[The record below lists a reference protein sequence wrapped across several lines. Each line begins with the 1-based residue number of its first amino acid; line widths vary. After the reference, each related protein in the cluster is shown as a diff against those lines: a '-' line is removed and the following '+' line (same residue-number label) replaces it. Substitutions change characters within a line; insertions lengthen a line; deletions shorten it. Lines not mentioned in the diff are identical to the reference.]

1 MARVPGAA
9 AMRETP
15 LHASV
20 LGSSFNAKLVAPN
33 SSSGVVYGRNG
44 FFDCNLSAA
53 SAECEFFCRASSAG
67 ELCSPSSRVSILNST
82 VRRGSRASGRVLASA
97 VEETGKSKSGGRFYF
112 NVTGFPFPLG
122 PFLSRRTIRTE
133 MQRGSIWLFEQEQAL
148 GFSSVT
154 TNTRMTVIKLKSG
167 GLWVHAPIGPTDE
180 CIQLLKELELPIEY
194 IVLPTFAYEHK
205 IFVGPFSRAFP
216 KAQVWVAPRQWSWP
230 LNLPLPFLGIFGAK
244 VLKDDELVT
253 PWADEIEHKILSCP
267 EVGIGPYVEVA
278 FYHKA
283 SRSLLVTDAVIFVP
297 DKPPSVVSKE
307 ALLDAARNGLAV
319 KVLSAGKEVPD
330 DPIVDNEENR
340 QRGWERM
347 VLQILFLGPSN
358 LLEPT
363 QSFRQMSKKLIVS
376 PIVKTLVY
384 NKVPDKV
391 KIWVDSIARDWKF
404 KQIIPCHFSGP
415 VAADARVFKAAFAF
429 LSDLVEEKSGSSE
442 SPLSSLVGF
451 FGRAA
456 AAVTYP
462 TADMKT
468 LSSLDNFLVSTGAV
482 KKTVSGKK
490 KK

>member
-1 MARVPGAA
+1 MARVPGAP
-9 AMRETP
+9 AMRENP
-15 LHASV
+15 LHTSV
-20 LGSSFNAKLVAPN
+20 VGSSLNAKLVASN
-33 SSSGVVYGRNG
+33 SSSCASYGRNG
-44 FFDCNLSAA
+44 FLDCNLSAA
-53 SAECEFFCRASSAG
+53 SVECEFFCRMSPAG
-67 ELCSPSSRVSILNST
+67 ELCSSSSHVSILNQT
-82 VRRGSRASGRVLASA
+82 GRRGGRASGKAVAAA
-97 VEETGKSKSGGRFYF
+97 VEETGKRKSGGRFYF

-122 PFLSRRTIRTE
+122 PFFSRRTTRTE
-133 MQRGSIWLFEQEQAL
+133 VQRGSIWLFEQEQAL

-216 KAQVWVAPRQWSWP
+216 RAQVWVAPRQWSWP

-244 VLKDDELVT
+244 VLKDDDLVT

-283 SRSLLVTDAVIFVP
+283 SRSLLVTDAVIYVP

-307 ALLDAARNGLAV
+307 ALLDAAKNGLAV

-330 DPIVDNEENR
+330 DPIVDNAENR

-384 NKVPDKV
+384 NKVPEKV

-429 LSDLVEEKSGSSE
+429 LSDLVDEKSESSE